1 MLDDC
6 LAYLEKRAKK
16 SSDFTYEII
25 IVDDGS
31 RDQTSD
37 VAFEY
42 SAKYPVYVHKLE
54 KNAGKGGAV
63 RCGVLCARGSLI
75 LFADADGATKFED
88 FGKLEERILELR
100 KDKSNSKDGFIA
112 IGSR

>member
-16 SSDFTYEII
+16 SSEFTYEVIV
-25 IVDDGS
+25 VDDGS
-31 RDQTSD
+31 KDRTSD

-42 SAKYPVYVHKLE
+42 SKKYPLYVHKLD

-63 RCGVLCARGSLI
+63 RCGVLCSRGSLI

-88 FGKLEERILELR
+88 FGKLEDQILEMR
-100 KDKSNSKDGFIA
+100 KDNDAEDFIA